1 LITSIIA
8 WFLKNVNML
17 VGVVGAIGKVLVSVI
32 HVWKPSQDNW
42 VDKVEE
48 WTEKIQK
55 GLFKASEILKKFSGA

>member
-1 LITSIIA
+1 
-8 WFLKNVNML
+8 ML